1 MPYNVNGQILSDLQV
16 KYYNATSPVRSGMV
30 IYLDA
35 NMYASYSGGTTWYD
49 LSGNGNNFTWGST
62 PTYSTEMGARYFATS
77 GNRATGPASNS
88 VGINNSSG
96 YSILFISQTNTN
108 NANSAFKF
116 YGSDAY
122 GRGIF
127 AHPGWSNYTMY
138 FDQGGCCDAN
148 QRTQI
153 TVDSTDFT
161 RFRLW
166 ALTSNA
172 VNKRKIY
179 KNGVVVAE
187 NSTAP
192 ANIDLN
198 STAIDLGSSD
208 EYGGASSNWNGKLNI
223 FLVYNRALT
232 DAEVLQNYQYFRMRF
247 ERYHDCGYGCTLY
260 DYDPGCTDCYET
272 KAYSI
277 STGYDP
283 PNYCNGLSGPYTT
296 TVYGNAL
303 NIQYVDRFYTDAAMT
318 TAFNGA
324 GKYYGESSGY
334 AGTTWQI
341 SSDGYVIGSYA
352 C

>member
-1 MPYNVNGQILSDLQV
+1 MPYNVGGHILNDLQV
-16 KYYNATSPVRSGMV
+16 KYYNSTSPVRSGMV

-62 PTYSTEMGARYFATS
+62 PTYSTEMGARFFSTS

-88 VGINNSSG
+88 VGINNTSG
-96 YSILFISQTNTN
+96 YSVLFISQTNTN

-116 YGSDAY
+116 YSSAPY

-153 TVDSTDFT
+153 TGDSTDFT

-166 ALTSNA
+166 ALTSN
-172 VNKRKIY
+172 VSTRKIY
-179 KNGVVVAE
+179 KNGVVVAT
-187 NSTAP
+187 NNTSA

-208 EYGGASSNWNGKLNI
+208 EYGGASSNWDGKLNI

-232 DAEVLQNYQYFRMRF
+232 DAEVLQNYQYFRTRF
-247 ERYHDCGYGCTLY
+247 ERYYDCGYGCNLY
-260 DYDPGCTDCYET
+260 DYDPQCTDCYEV
-272 KAYSI
+272 KAYSL
-277 STGYDP
+277 STTGTNTP
-283 PNYCNGLSGPYTT
+283 CASSPYGTS
-296 TVYGNAL
+296 VFGDAL
-303 NIQYVDRFYTDAAMT
+303 YAPYVNRFYTDSALT
-318 TAFNGA
+318 TAFNGQ
-324 GKYYGESSGY
+324 GKWYEVSGY
-334 AGTTWQI
+334 AGTSYQI
-341 SSDGYVIGSYA
+341 ASDGYVIGTYA